1 MQHKH
6 IKTLTMDIRARQQ
19 RDADAEA
26 LRRLE
31 RLGRNATRRRSLAGV
46 FAALVLGA
54 AAVWP

>member
-6 IKTLTMDIRARQQ
+6 IKTLSMDIRARDKA
-19 RDADAEA
+19 RADAEA

-31 RLGRNATRRRSLAGV
+31 RLGRNATRRRSALGV